1 MVNAIRNL
9 KAVKILRKAQFK
21 CIKTWHKAQ
30 GKEIIHFLHIGKTA
44 GTSIKNAF
52 GRKRLFKTKNMII
65 IFHEHGSK
73 LFHIP
78 KGEKVFFVV
87 RDPISRYVSGFYSRK
102 RQGLPRI
109 FNPWSE
115 EEKRAFELFD
125 TPNMMAEALSS
136 ADTKLKKAAEDAF
149 KSIGHVRSSY
159 WDWFKNEDYLN
170 NRLADVAFVCQ
181 QESLSE
187 DFHLFLS
194 TFKLPSKIQL
204 PTDKTKTH
212 KNPEHFDKTISPLG
226 EENLKIWYK
235 KEYTFLQTLHQ
246 NKLISKSYS

>member
-1 MVNAIRNL
+1 
-9 KAVKILRKAQFK
+9 
-21 CIKTWHKAQ
+21 
-30 GKEIIHFLHIGKTA
+30 
-44 GTSIKNAF
+44 
-52 GRKRLFKTKNMII
+52 
-65 IFHEHGSK
+65 
-73 LFHIP
+73 
-78 KGEKVFFVV
+78 
-87 RDPISRYVSGFYSRK
+87 
-102 RQGLPRI
+102 
-109 FNPWSE
+109 
-115 EEKRAFELFD
+115 
-125 TPNMMAEALSS
+125 MAEALSS